1 MSIAEITEF
10 TVDLS
15 EVPDPLPLP
24 VRTYPATVF
33 EAVLY
38 TSKSGK
44 PTIKVAYFIAPDAYP
59 IEFDSD
65 NAPEGTKLNSYFGV
79 NCGNPPA
86 QPTKVGLA
94 RYRQVFEHHGVPMR
108 SVTLR
113 PRDDLAGAWGLAED
127 VINTL
132 VGSRVN
138 VAVVHETFEGRDIAK
153 IGSISVD

>member
-15 EVPDPLPLP
+15 AVPDPLPLP
-24 VRTYPATVF
+24 VRKYPATVF
-33 EAVLY
+33 EAALY
-38 TSKSGK
+38 LSKSGK

-59 IEFDSD
+59 IEFDAD
-65 NAPEGTKLNSYFGV
+65 NAPEGTKMNSYFGV
-79 NCGNPPA
+79 NCGNPPS

-94 RYRQVFEHHGVPMR
+94 RYRQMFEQHGVPMR

-138 VAVVHETFEGRDIAK
+138 VAVVHEVFEGRDIAK

>member
-24 VRTYPATVF
+24 VRKYPATVF
-33 EAVLY
+33 EASLSL
-38 TSKSGK
+38 SKKGS
-44 PTIKVAYFIAPDAYP
+44 PMIKVAYFIAPDAYP
-59 IEFDSD
+59 IEFDAE
-65 NAPEGTKLNSYFGV
+65 NAPEGTKLSSYFVV
-79 NCGNPPA
+79 NCGNPPS

-94 RYRQVFEHHGVPMR
+94 RYRQLFEHHGVPMR

-132 VGSRVN
+132 VGSRVH
-138 VAVVHETFEGRDIAK
+138 VTVVHEAFEGRDQAK